1 MIYFIRGVEGATE
14 IACAETIERAAILYA
29 QGWRKVDRDIWM
41 AWWIHFD
48 NLRLWELRTAIA
60 ARRLTRMRARVAGEM
75 Y

>member
-14 IACAETIERAAILYA
+14 IACVETAERAAALRA
-29 QGWRKVDRDIWM
+29 QGWRTVDRDIWM

-60 ARRLTRMRARVAGEM
+60 ARRLSRMRARGVGEV